1 MGASLL
7 AVAKSIYY
15 EICIQYIVVGLI
27 IKTFMSQKR
36 ILNGDLSYLS
46 KRTEVLENKNLFQIY
61 AKQVLVRRG
70 PN

>member
-15 EICIQYIVVGLI
+15 EICIQYIVVGVI

-36 ILNGDLSYLS
+36 ILNGDLSYLP
-46 KRTEVLENKNLFQIY
+46 KRTGKTCFKFTLNRFL
-61 AKQVLVRRG
+61 
-70 PN
+70 

>member
-15 EICIQYIVVGLI
+15 EICIQYIVVGVI

-36 ILNGDLSYLS
+36 ILNGDLSYLP
-46 KRTEVLENKNLFQIY
+46 KRTEVFFYIDFGK
-61 AKQVLVRRG
+61 
-70 PN
+70 